1 MRVTPPPGPQPGAA
15 ISFSD
20 YSFRPMAISWSM
32 LRNPEP
38 TTLAAA
44 RTLAHRAAQWPSR
57 AARANLPPAAD
68 DSHSALAWDAARAA
82 LVTAPL
88 RIGVRVGLRVGI
100 HELIFVKGRKV
111 ESFALAGTSDQQ
123 AGRWL
128 DAKLAAEGLKPAS
141 EVSLPYEL
149 PSTLFGR
156 PAEEAPQ
163 LAAVASWFAAG
174 AEVLEELRKTYAAY
188 EPGPALC
195 WPHHFDLAVLF
206 SPEGEGAGARS
217 IGVGLSPG
225 DDYYAQPYF
234 YVSPYPKPDAENLP
248 ALPPG
253 GRWHTRDFLGAVAT
267 GFDLLSLPDPRA
279 GLLAVIGAA
288 FGESL
293 ERLGLD

>member
-1 MRVTPPPGPQPGAA
+1 
-15 ISFSD
+15 
-20 YSFRPMAISWSM
+20 MATSWTM

-44 RTLAHRAAQWPSR
+44 RTLAHRAAQWPSM

-82 LVTAPL
+82 LVSAPL

-100 HELIFVKGRKV
+100 HQLIFVKGRKV

-141 EVSLPYEL
+141 DVTLPYEL

-156 PAEEAPQ
+156 PMEEAPQ
-163 LAAVASWFAAG
+163 LAAVAAWFAAG
-174 AEVLEELRKTYAAY
+174 AEVLEEFRKKRAKLK
-188 EPGPALC
+188 PGPVRC
-195 WPHHFDLAVLF
+195 WPHHFDIAILVALEAGD
-206 SPEGEGAGARS
+206 PEHARS

-225 DDYYAQPYF
+225 DDYYAQPYV
-234 YVSPYPKPDAENLP
+234 YVSPYPRPDMENLP
-248 ALPPG
+248 ALPAG
-253 GRWHTRDFLGAVAT
+253 GRWHAKDFFGAVAT
-267 GFDLLSLPDPRA
+267 ATDLFVLPDPRKA
-279 GLLAVIGAA
+279 LVEVIDSA
-288 FGESL
+288 FEECL
-293 ERLGLD
+293 RRLHAR